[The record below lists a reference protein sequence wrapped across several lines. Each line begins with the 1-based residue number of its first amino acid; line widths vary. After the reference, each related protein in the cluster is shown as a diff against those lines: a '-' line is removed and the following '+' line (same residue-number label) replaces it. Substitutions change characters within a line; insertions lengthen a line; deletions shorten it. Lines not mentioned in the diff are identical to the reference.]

1 MEKRVNIQEFV
12 PTDLLKIP
20 TILQQLI
27 WMIMSITTDN
37 EPLMLTLP
45 FLATSQ
51 IIGKRMVV
59 GHQES
64 AIIDCLYR
72 PPKLLIV
79 FSQ

>member
-37 EPLMLTLP
+37 EQ
-45 FLATSQ
+45 AS
-51 IIGKRMVV
+51 VDAN
-59 GHQES
+59 S
-64 AIIDCLYR
+64 AFSSHKSDYR
-72 PPKLLIV
+72 
-79 FSQ
+79 